1 MAPFALGESCKGR
14 SWQARILFISFFFQD
29 FEDPTLTHP
38 FRNSV
43 DAGDFSI
50 TLNAQGLMKV
60 EPLALG
66 KVLVLKQRLLLWL
79 RSGCH
84 HTAFHV
90 RGTSLPSLSS
100 CTSFRCHFRKG
111 KFGIWQLVSKKIDSF
126 SCYDSL
132 IMLNAQVIAI
142 NYVGV
147 TTEED

>member
-1 MAPFALGESCKGR
+1 MWHLLHWENRVRADPDRPGYFIF
-14 SWQARILFISFFFQD
+14 ILFFFQD

-43 DAGDFSI
+43 DAGEFSI

-66 KVLVLKQRLLLWL
+66 KVLVLKQRLLLRF

-126 SCYDSL
+126 SL